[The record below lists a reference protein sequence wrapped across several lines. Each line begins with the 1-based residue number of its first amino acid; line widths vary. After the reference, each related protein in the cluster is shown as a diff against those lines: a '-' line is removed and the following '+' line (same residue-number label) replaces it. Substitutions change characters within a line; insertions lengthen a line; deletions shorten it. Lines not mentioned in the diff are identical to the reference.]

1 MALVEYKFANL
12 GRNSGSATTNIVQ
25 SIDEG
30 WTVVPG
36 SFNIDHSG
44 YYVVLMEKKKT
55 KSAKKGSQGKK
66 KVKVS
71 MKKKDAVEHLDT
83 MFEPGDPVVPV
94 EAVGVPIPE
103 GEDVPV
109 IPQPS
114 ADVEPLEAVKPET
127 EG

>member
-1 MALVEYKFANL
+1 MALVEYKFASL
-12 GRNSGSATTNIVQ
+12 GRNSGDATKNVAPY
-25 SIDEG
+25 IDDG
-30 WTVVPG
+30 WTIVPG
-36 SFNIDHSG
+36 SFNVDHSG
-44 YYVVLMEKKKT
+44 YYVILMERKKT

-71 MKKKDAVEHLDT
+71 V
-83 MFEPGDPVVPV
+83 PVPVPTPPAPV

-114 ADVEPLEAVKPET
+114 ADVEPLEVVKPET

>member
-71 MKKKDAVEHLDT
+71 MKKKDAVEHLDA

-114 ADVEPLEAVKPET
+114 ADVEPLEVVKPET